1 MENVLHE
8 MMTEEEYL
16 NGVPQEESR
25 DFLAGNPLRVLS
37 NVQRVQGASCMLYP
51 GLLKQLAGKEEN
63 SFYILPSS
71 IHEVIL
77 LTDRRMETPEQLKEM
92 IAEVNRTQ
100 VAPEEVLSDSLYYY
114 DSRKENI
121 RLVL

>member
-1 MENVLHE
+1 MEYVLRE

-16 NGVPQEESR
+16 TEIPQEER
-25 DFLAGNPLRVLS
+25 GDFFAGNPLWVLS

-51 GLLKQLAGKEEN
+51 GLLKQLAEKEGN

-77 LTDRRMETPEQLKEM
+77 LTDRKMETPEQLKDM

-114 DSRKENI
+114 DFQKENI
-121 RLVL
+121 RIVF